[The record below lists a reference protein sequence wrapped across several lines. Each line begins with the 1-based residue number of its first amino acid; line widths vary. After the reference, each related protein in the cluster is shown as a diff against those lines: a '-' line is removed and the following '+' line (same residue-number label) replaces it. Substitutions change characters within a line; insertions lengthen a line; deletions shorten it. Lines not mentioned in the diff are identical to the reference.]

1 MNSGRTADADV
12 DQLADRMKPALLHAD
27 ATECGHEG
35 SPQATVH
42 DDGGPLCPAGQ
53 PVTHVLFNGRRLTV
67 SEMCVAFDSMAK
79 TIINAIAPFVDA
91 LIELGRVLGTDP
103 AIRALT
109 AMAEIINEER
119 QREGG
124 PS

>member
-1 MNSGRTADADV
+1 MNSGRIADVEV
-12 DQLADRMKPALLHAD
+12 DQLAARAKPALLHAD

-35 SPQATVH
+35 IPQATVH
-42 DDGGPLCPAGQ
+42 DDGGPLCPGGQ
-53 PVTHVLFNGRRLTV
+53 PVTHVLFNGRRLTI
-67 SEMCVAFDSMAK
+67 SETCVAFDSMAK
-79 TIINAIAPFVDA
+79 TIINAITPFVEA
-91 LIELGRVLGTDP
+91 LIELGRKLGTDP